1 MKSLNAQDRS
11 SGHFE
16 IYITKF
22 RGKKDVKVPD
32 LSTSRR
38 RRRPGGGDGGK
49 ETENIPTIY
58 SLLMTNDGR
67 ASHCASLSFLPS
79 FRIGLLVISMMALLL
94 HCCSD
99 RRRRRRLRERD
110 TEVVKINLWR
120 WQQQLS
126 LRRHLHL
133 HGLVGELVVN
143 GDELVAYRK

>member
-1 MKSLNAQDRS
+1 MHKTDHQDILKYILLNFGERKMLRYRTYQRL
-11 SGHFE
+11 
-16 IYITKF
+16 
-22 RGKKDVKVPD
+22 DV
-32 LSTSRR
+32 
-38 RRRPGGGDGGK
+38 GGGRAAAMAGK
-49 ETENIPTIY
+49 RLKTFRQFIVFWWRTIVE
-58 SLLMTNDGR
+58 R
-67 ASHCASLSFLPS
+67 ASDSC

-94 HCCSD
+94 YCCSD

-143 GDELVAYRK
+143 GDELVAYRKWRSTTWKTIS